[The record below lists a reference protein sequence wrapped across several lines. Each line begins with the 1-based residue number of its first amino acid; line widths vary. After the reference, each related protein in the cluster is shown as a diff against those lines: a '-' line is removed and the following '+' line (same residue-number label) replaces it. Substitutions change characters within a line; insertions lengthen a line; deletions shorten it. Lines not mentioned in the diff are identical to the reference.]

1 MPEGS
6 SYIHAHDV
14 RIINAQRCPSS
25 TPVCEGAAMTA
36 ETPAGQPLT
45 LNDLPMAEHRDAAWR
60 ILHDRGRLVRL
71 DNGFAVT
78 RPDLVEAVM
87 KNPEIFSSRKAFDS
101 LGSPIPMVPIAFDP
115 PEQTRY
121 RRILQP
127 FFSPRAIRPLGP
139 ELRRQVIELIEPIAG
154 RGECDFIADLSGK
167 FPVQAFLTLF
177 GLPLTMRDQFLV
189 WKDAIL
195 AMSDASSAGVPETSE
210 DGMRKAGELFMYL
223 SELVRERR
231 GVAGADILSQLL
243 CAEGEDELTDNEAI
257 GLCFLFILAGLDTV
271 TDALGFGM
279 ERLARN
285 PGRRQEIVDNP
296 SLIPAAIEEL
306 VRLDPPAP
314 FVPRVTTRE
323 TVLDGQVLPE
333 GTRVTSLLAVAN
345 RDEGGRPEPYE
356 TNFQRGD
363 NPQVSFG
370 VGVHRCLG
378 SHLARLEM
386 RIVYEEWHRRIPDY
400 RIADG
405 STPRVKW
412 PRGTIGLESLDLVF
426 GK

>member
-1 MPEGS
+1 
-6 SYIHAHDV
+6 
-14 RIINAQRCPSS
+14 
-25 TPVCEGAAMTA
+25 MTA
-36 ETPAGQPLT
+36 ETTAGKPLT
-45 LNDLPMAEHRDAAWR
+45 LNDLPMPEHRDTAWR
-60 ILHDRGRLVRL
+60 TLHDHGRLIEL
-71 DNGFAVT
+71 DNGFAAT
-78 RPDLVEAVM
+78 RTDVVEAVM
-87 KNPEIFSSRKAFDS
+87 KNPEIFSSKEAFDS
-101 LGSPIPMVPIAFDP
+101 LGSPIPLVPIAFDP

-127 FFSPRAIRPLGP
+127 FFSPRAIRPLEP
-139 ELRRQVIELIEPIAG
+139 ELRRQVIELIEPIAE

-167 FPVQAFLTLF
+167 FPIQVFLTLF
-177 GLPLTMRDQFLV
+177 GLPLDMRDQFIV

-195 AMSDASSAGVPETSE
+195 EMSDASSAGVPEASE

-223 SELVRERR
+223 ASLVQERR
-231 GVAGADILSQLL
+231 GVAGEDILSQLL
-243 CAEGEDELTDNEAI
+243 SAEGEDALTDDEAI

-271 TDALGFGM
+271 MDALGFGM

-285 PGRRQEIVDNP
+285 PDRRREIVDDP
-296 SLIPAAIEEL
+296 SIIPAAIEEL

-323 TVLDGQVLPE
+323 TMLDGQVLPK
-333 GTRVTSLLAVAN
+333 GTRVTNLLAVAN
-345 RDEGGRPEPYE
+345 LDEDGRPEPYE
-356 TNFQRGD
+356 INFQRGD
-363 NPQVSFG
+363 NPHISFG

-412 PRGTIGLESLDLVF
+412 PRGTIGLTSLDLVI

>member
-1 MPEGS
+1 
-6 SYIHAHDV
+6 
-14 RIINAQRCPSS
+14 
-25 TPVCEGAAMTA
+25 MTA
-36 ETPAGQPLT
+36 ETTAGKPLR
-45 LNDLPMAEHRDAAWR
+45 LNDLPMPEHRDTAWR
-60 ILHDRGRLVRL
+60 ILRDRGGLIEL
-71 DNGFAVT
+71 DNGFAAT
-78 RPDLVEAVM
+78 RLDIVEAVM
-87 KNPEIFSSRKAFDS
+87 KNPEIFSSKEAFDS
-101 LGSPIPMVPIAFDP
+101 LGSPIPLVPIGFDP

-127 FFSPRAIRPLGP
+127 FFSPRAIRPLEP

-167 FPVQAFLTLF
+167 FPIQVFLTLF
-177 GLPLTMRDQFLV
+177 GLPLDMRDQFII

-195 AMSDASSAGVPETSE
+195 EMSDASSAAVQETSA

-223 SELVRERR
+223 AELVGTRR
-231 GVAGADILSQLL
+231 GVAGEDILSQLL
-243 CAEGEDELTDNEAI
+243 GAGGEDELTDNEAI

-285 PGRRQEIVDNP
+285 PARRQEIVDDP
-296 SLIPAAIEEL
+296 SIIPAAIEEL

-323 TVLDGQVLPE
+323 TVLDGQALPK
-333 GTRVTSLLAVAN
+333 GTRVTNLLAVAN

-356 TNFQRGD
+356 INFQRGD
-363 NPQVSFG
+363 NPHISFG

-386 RIVYEEWHRRIPDY
+386 RIVYEEWHRLIPDY

-412 PRGTIGLESLDLVF
+412 PRGTIGLESLDLVI